1 MLLSWRPFSIPHD
14 SILIFWLEE
23 MDTAERC
30 VCDCVRVCVCV
41 LNQAIC
47 RRIQAALGGRRS

>member
-23 MDTAERC
+23 MNTAERC
-30 VCDCVRVCVCV
+30 VCDCVHVCVIVCMCV
-41 LNQAIC
+41 CAEPGDL
-47 RRIQAALGGRRS
+47 

>member
-30 VCDCVRVCVCV
+30 VCDCVHVCV